1 MPNPKII
8 ANLYATSHIS
18 GQAIEK
24 NMKRIFELLI
34 AIIFLTSC
42 SENFDI
48 KDPAEFNKKIE
59 TRTDIA
65 TAEQLIEIYYN
76 YPPNEGMPKL
86 EIESKELG
94 NGLIEVTLIHDEQ
107 EDDSQRATKIVMTAE
122 LTGEKWI
129 VHEIK
134 TNRKCWD
141 GRGHTD
147 WGTDWCN

>member
-1 MPNPKII
+1 
-8 ANLYATSHIS
+8 
-18 GQAIEK
+18 
-24 NMKRIFELLI
+24 MKRFFGLLI
-34 AIIFLTSC
+34 SIILLTAC
-42 SENFDI
+42 SESFDI

-65 TAEQLIEIYYN
+65 TVEQLIEVYYN
-76 YPPNEGMPKL
+76 YHPNEGTSKL

-94 NGLIEVTLIHDEQ
+94 DGLMEVTLIHDGQ
-107 EDDSQRATKIVMTAE
+107 EDDSQRATKIVMTAK
-122 LTGEKWI
+122 LTEEKWI

-147 WGTDWCN
+147 WGTEWCN